1 MLNEHSA
8 KIIGAHLKYKEYS
21 DDDNRILIRAVLS
34 SGVSTEFMDWRFN
47 KKNGVKSWFGHGY
60 GQQKYSSNNKLLL
73 ESKKFF
79 SN

>member
-1 MLNEHSA
+1 
-8 KIIGAHLKYKEYS
+8 
-21 DDDNRILIRAVLS
+21 
-34 SGVSTEFMDWRFN
+34 VSTEFMDWRFN

-73 ESKKFF
+73 ESKRIF